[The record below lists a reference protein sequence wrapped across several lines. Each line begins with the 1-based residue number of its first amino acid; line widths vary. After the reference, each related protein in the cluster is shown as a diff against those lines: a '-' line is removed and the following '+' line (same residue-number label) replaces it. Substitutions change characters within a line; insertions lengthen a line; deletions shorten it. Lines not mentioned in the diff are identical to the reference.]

1 MSAAEVTVPI
11 QRRPAG
17 RMPVGQPPDG
27 RAPDGRAPEGA
38 PTRAGAGPT
47 TAAAG
52 VTTSTGPRWAGLVLF
67 VTAATVY
74 LGGGV
79 WLSLVHDSVMS
90 DALSRTAN
98 GYYTVFS
105 RDPHLAAVGFVWN
118 PLPSLAQIPLLPLAT
133 VWPEFANRGVAA
145 AVQSALFMA
154 GAVVYFRRT
163 CLELGA
169 RPRAAWTL
177 TVLFAVHPEI
187 AYYGMNG
194 MSEGSFLFFLLAAA
208 ASLTRWL
215 RTRASNPLAGA
226 GLALGAAY
234 LTRYETV
241 AAGLVTT
248 VFVGLVAYRRACG
261 PASLRRAA
269 AFGDMTV
276 LALPFVF
283 SFAVWAI
290 TSSLIID
297 SPFAQFTSANG
308 NSAQTRLSAGGISS
322 VIDQPGGPLG
332 YMFDQSRV
340 LEPFGVL
347 ILAAAVGMCWR
358 RRDARLLAPIA
369 VLGGAYS
376 FSVAALLAGQTFGW
390 LRFSITLVPVVL
402 LAAATVLAHGPY
414 PVPTTVP
421 PAARAGLRTAGRAA
435 AQAAARTAGRLRRDR
450 GPSRRTGR
458 LTPARR
464 RLRRYGHLSSGW
476 YQRLARRHGHLA
488 VPAVVLLMLLAAGP
502 VTAKGMLNP
511 RLAREE
517 SYFLTQIFDPGRASP
532 EQRKV
537 VHRYAQDRTLAR
549 WLDRQR
555 LPHGAVLLD
564 AADGYEVV
572 LSSRRP
578 DQFAITPDRDFAT
591 LLGDPLGHRVRYLV
605 TRLVSGSSPADAV
618 ADAHPRLETD
628 PAYRLARVEPNPGD
642 LPAWRVYAVR

>member
-17 RMPVGQPPDG
+17 RKPVGPPPDG
-27 RAPDGRAPEGA
+27 RAPDGRAPQGA
-38 PTRAGAGPT
+38 PTRAGDATT

-52 VTTSTGPRWAGLVLF
+52 VPASTGPRWAGLVLF
-67 VTAATVY
+67 VTAASVY
-74 LGGGV
+74 LGGGM
-79 WLSLVHDSVMS
+79 WLGLVHDSVMS

-118 PLPSLAQIPLLPLAT
+118 PLPSLVQIPLLPLAT
-133 VWPEFANRGVAA
+133 VWPEFAYRGVAA

-154 GAVVYFRRT
+154 GSAVYFRRT

-248 VFVGLVAYRRACG
+248 VFVGLVAYRRARG

-269 AFGDMTV
+269 ALGDMTV

-290 TSSLIID
+290 TSSLIIG

-347 ILAAAVGMCWR
+347 ILAAALGMCWR
-358 RRDARLLAPIA
+358 RRDTRLLAPIA

-390 LRFSITLVPVVL
+390 LRFSITIVPVVL
-402 LAAATVLAHGPY
+402 LCAATVLAHGPY
-414 PVPTTVP
+414 PTPTTLP
-421 PAARAGLRTAGRAA
+421 PAARAGLR
-435 AQAAARTAGRLRRDR
+435 AAARAA
-450 GPSRRTGR
+450 S
-458 LTPARR
+458 
-464 RLRRYGHLSSGW
+464 
-476 YQRLARRHGHLA
+476 
-488 VPAVVLLMLLAAGP
+488 AVVAP
-502 VTAKGMLNP
+502 TA
-511 RLAREE
+511 
-517 SYFLTQIFDPGRASP
+517 
-532 EQRKV
+532 
-537 VHRYAQDRTLAR
+537 
-549 WLDRQR
+549 
-555 LPHGAVLLD
+555 
-564 AADGYEVV
+564 
-572 LSSRRP
+572 
-578 DQFAITPDRDFAT
+578 
-591 LLGDPLGHRVRYLV
+591 
-605 TRLVSGSSPADAV
+605 
-618 ADAHPRLETD
+618 
-628 PAYRLARVEPNPGD
+628 
-642 LPAWRVYAVR
+642 